1 MSPCKCI
8 HVCISSICS
17 RTLYMV
23 YLLSIL
29 VYCIFFIA
37 LYIRKNIHGMSASD
51 GSGLIPNSHSI
62 LRLFIVLRLP

>member
-1 MSPCKCI
+1 MSLCKCI
-8 HVCISSICS
+8 YMCISSICS

-37 LYIRKNIHGMSASD
+37 LYKKNIHGMSASD
-51 GSGLIPNSHSI
+51 GSRLIPNSQSI
-62 LRLFIVLRLP
+62 LRLFMVLRLP